1 MKEEHE
7 RRLHAALGS
16 RDEKGEKKKTHV
28 EEITYKRAH
37 NGGFHAK
44 VEHHHE
50 DGSHSHTEHHVITG
64 PKHAEEHLDENMGD
78 QPDIQDEE
86 AEATPPGG
94 APDGG
99 AGGAPPQAGPPAGA
113 GAPPMA
119 QV

>member
-1 MKEEHE
+1 MKKEHE
-7 RRLHAALGS
+7 TRLHAALGS

-50 DGSHSHTEHHVITG
+50 DGSHSHTEHHVLTG

-86 AEATPPGG
+86 AQ
-94 APDGG
+94 APDSNADDG
-99 AGGAPPQAGPPAGA
+99 AAAGGGAPPQAGPPAGA
-113 GAPPMA
+113 PPMA